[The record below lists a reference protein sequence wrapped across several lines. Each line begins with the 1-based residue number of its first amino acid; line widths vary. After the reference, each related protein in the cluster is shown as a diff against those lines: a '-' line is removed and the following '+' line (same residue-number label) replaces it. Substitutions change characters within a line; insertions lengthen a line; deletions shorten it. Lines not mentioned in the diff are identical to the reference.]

1 MSDLDFNSPETQAA
15 LKQAGYFSQEE
26 RDQYALE
33 RNSALENTKNDILN
47 QLKDTKS
54 KLNSLPVDYDSLMK
68 LAEDS
73 RFAKIKEGGF
83 DAYEKTIDATSAQR
97 LEAMKTEYMILEQ
110 EKQRIEQG
118 FAQENEQL
126 KIANKHSN
134 IENKL
139 QGLIFGHK
147 DDILPTA
154 IPDLIRDAKEQLD
167 LDEKGSLV
175 VKGENGTY
183 RQTADGPMTEK
194 DWLKE
199 MMKTKSHYF
208 AGAAGGQHGQA
219 RFGGVD
225 TSKMSAAEKMRLG
238 RKGR

>member
-15 LKQAGYFSQEE
+15 LRQAGYFSQEE
-26 RDQYALE
+26 RDQYANE
-33 RNSALENTKNDILN
+33 RNSALESTKNDILS
-47 QLKDTKS
+47 QLKETKT
-54 KLNSLPVDYDSLMK
+54 KLNSLPVDYDSLLK
-68 LAEDS
+68 IAEDP
-73 RFAKIKEGGF
+73 RFNKIKEGGF

-97 LEAMKTEYMILEQ
+97 LEAMKTDYMLLEQ
-110 EKQRIEQG
+110 EKLRIEQDYAG
-118 FAQENEQL
+118 ENEQL
-126 KIANKHSN
+126 KVANKHAN

-154 IPDLIRDAKEQLD
+154 IPDLIREAKEQLD
-167 LDEKGSLV
+167 FDEKGALV

-183 RQTADGPMTEK
+183 RQNADGSMTEK

-199 MMKTKSHYF
+199 MMKTKPHYF
-208 AGAAGGQHGQA
+208 TGAAGGQHGQA

-238 RKGR
+238 RQGR